1 MLGDHFV
8 ACPRTGL
15 LPYCLV
21 ASSSVRGCKSRAK
34 RSGLRVV
41 PQQWLARTTTLG
53 GEALCCDATLVSPLT
68 SRSPSPECR
77 RGPTRVTFFFTA
89 RGRIGGRAPWQAG
102 ALSRAFA
109 GRSTTARRGRWGD
122 EGQHLLPCAPPQGG
136 VGGVCQRAARLK
148 LNAAKTRV
156 WNAAGTLPPGV
167 LALAPDSPVWVG
179 DLSLPPAQRG
189 LVALGVPFGTR
200 EFVDAHLHDVL
211 ARQAKLLDA
220 LPQLQDSQVA
230 WLLLSCCAAPR
241 SQYAIRTLPLD
252 DTRGY
257 AASHDAAVLGCL
269 QSLLYADAG
278 TALPETAQARAQ
290 LALRHGG
297 LGLRSAARHAPAA
310 YWADSLRAIAR
321 RDAAHAHELIAALE
335 ADCAAPPALETLR
348 LARSSLQAIGFE
360 PPDWAQL
367 LQGEAPSQP
376 DEDGSLDLTRGW
388 QRPASQ
394 AVDDFAHRA
403 HLREADSASAAL
415 LLSQAGPHAA
425 RVFVARPTL
434 PEFSLAS
441 PIFRVLLL
449 RRLRLPLPL
458 TAARCRCQ
466 ARQDPFGDHRAACP
480 RSGVLRARAGPLERA
495 AARVCREA
503 GATVALNV
511 LVRDLNLDPVRQ
523 DDRRIEVIA
532 NGLPLWGGA
541 QVAVDTTLVSPLT
554 AAGAPRRVRGQTA
567 GAALQ
572 AARRA
577 KERSYPEFCRAHRC
591 RLAVIALE
599 VGGRWS
605 NEAANFVRLL
615 ARCRARAVP
624 ATCRAA
630 ATSAFTLRWSSLIS
644 FAAARTF
651 AASLLSL
658 PLGGTASVDGDPPL
672 LSEVLVDSAIP
683 PPIASRLP

>member
-1 MLGDHFV
+1 MLTALRDE
-8 ACPRTGL
+8 P
-15 LPYCLV
+15 
-21 ASSSVRGCKSRAK
+21 SVRPVLPFARLWYARESAYVWDAGARSHRITQAEGGEQGDPLMPAMFSLALQPALRALQPEL
-34 RSGLRVV
+34 RAGEQALAYLDDVYILASPARVV
-41 PQQWLARTTTLG
+41 ELY
-53 GEALCCDATLVSPLT
+53 
-68 SRSPSPECR
+68 R
-77 RGPTRVTFFFTA
+77 R
-89 RGRIGGRAPWQAG
+89 
-102 ALSRAFA
+102 L
-109 GRSTTARRGRWGD
+109 
-122 EGQHLLPCAPPQGG
+122 EHLLWYH
-136 VGGVCQRAARLK
+136 ARLK

-211 ARQAKLLDA
+211 ARQAGLLDA

-257 AASHDAAVLGCL
+257 AASHDAAVLDCL

-310 YWADSLRAIAR
+310 YWASWADSLRAIAR

-335 ADCAAPPALETLR
+335 ADCTAPPALETLR

-495 AARVCREA
+495 TARVCREA

-567 GAALQ
+567 VQPSRQPGGPRSAPTQSSAVPTAAGSPSLRLKLEGAGAMRPLTSSACLL
-572 AARRA
+572 AAGRGPSLPPAGPQPPLPSRCVG
-577 KERSYPEFCRAHRC
+577 RPSSPSQLRGLSPPVFCRSRS
-591 RLAVIALE
+591 VALPTLM
-599 VGGRWS
+599 GTRRS
-605 NEAANFVRLL
+605 S
-615 ARCRARAVP
+615 AR
-624 ATCRAA
+624 
-630 ATSAFTLRWSSLIS
+630 SSSTPPSLPPLP
-644 FAAARTF
+644 
-651 AASLLSL
+651 AASREGLRAL
-658 PLGGTASVDGDPPL
+658 PLRCTGTALTGRKRC
-672 LSEVLVDSAIP
+672 EGIKKKK
-683 PPIASRLP
+683 